1 MTHRDFAYWLKGY
14 FEISKSD
21 ELTKEQVQEIKTH
34 LTATFV
40 PFQDVVPRTGFKP
53 AETMLFQ
60 FQDGVA
66 SC

>member
-14 FEISKSD
+14 FEISQAD

-40 PFQDVVPRTGFKP
+40 PFQDVVPLTSFKP
-53 AETMLFQ
+53 AETILFQ
-60 FQDGVA
+60 FPDGVA